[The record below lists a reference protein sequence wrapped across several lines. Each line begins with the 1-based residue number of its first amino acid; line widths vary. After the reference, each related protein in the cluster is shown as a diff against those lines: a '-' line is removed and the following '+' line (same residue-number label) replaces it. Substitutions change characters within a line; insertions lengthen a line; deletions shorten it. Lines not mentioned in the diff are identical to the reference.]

1 MIESPNKGGL
11 ALNIN
16 DTITNLCTIEAPWN
30 KTITVQNLSYEGN
43 MSTLRL
49 RIREGRRFTDL
60 ELDVHS
66 LRKLNTV
73 LSDWLDSNS

>member
-43 MSTLRL
+43 MSILRL